1 MGTAAGRWRAETV
14 RGITLLRCGTLEAAA
29 GVAHAFSTRSAE
41 GEGDF
46 DLGGAERDDPAW
58 TDRRLRFRDAAG
70 LSGPPAILLQVH
82 GTRIVRAAELP
93 AAGPVR
99 ADGVLALAGDRRGV
113 APAVRVAD
121 CVPLL
126 LADRQG
132 RAVAAVHAGWRGT
145 ARGVARTAVERLGA
159 LGIPA
164 GGLLAALGP
173 AIGPC
178 CYEVSDE
185 VAGEVAAGCG
195 CPPGVLARR
204 GPNGRP
210 LLDLREANRLQ
221 LLAAG
226 LPGEAIDAAPWC
238 TACTPEWFFSYRR
251 DGTESGRL
259 MACVGWAPGAP

>member
-1 MGTAAGRWRAETV
+1 MNGPGSWRAETV
-14 RGITLLRCGTLEAAA
+14 RGITLLRCGTLEAAT
-29 GVAHAFSTRSAE
+29 GVAHAFSTRIA
-41 GEGDF
+41 GGGNDF
-46 DLGGAERDDPAW
+46 DLGGAERDDPEW

-70 LSGPPAILLQVH
+70 LAGPPAILQQVH
-82 GTRIVRAAELP
+82 GTRIVRAGELP
-93 AAGPVR
+93 GTEPVR
-99 ADGVLALAGDRRGV
+99 ADGVLALAGDPRGV

-145 ARGVARTAVERLGA
+145 AQGIARAAVERLAA
-159 LGIPA
+159 LGLPA

-173 AIGPC
+173 AIGRC

-185 VAGEVAAGCG
+185 VADEVAAGSG
-195 CPPGVLARR
+195 CPPGALARR
-204 GPNGRP
+204 GPGGRP

-221 LLAAG
+221 LLGAG
-226 LPGEAIDAAPWC
+226 LPAAAIDSAPWC

-251 DGTESGRL
+251 EGAETGRL
-259 MACVGWAPGAP
+259 IACVGWARGAP